1 MTKQQN
7 YRLLQDFV
15 ANVSHELRTPL
26 TVFHGYLEILLD
38 QPKIPQ
44 KKLKEILEQMR
55 EQSNRMSFLVRDLLL
70 LSRLESV
77 SPDVSQYKLVDV
89 AALLQ
94 AITEDAKALSADQQH
109 DITLKVDEKLFLLGN
124 QEELHSAFSNLIFN
138 AVTYTPDKGKIA
150 ITWCLEKNMP
160 TMMVKDTGIG
170 IAQKHIP
177 RITQRFYR
185 VDKSRLHRGEHGT
198 GLGLAI
204 VKHVLLR
211 HHGKLMIESKINKG
225 SVFKCIFP
233 QLT

>member
-1 MTKQQN
+1 MTSKQQS

-15 ANVSHELRTPL
+15 ANVSHALRTPL
-26 TVFHGYLEILLD
+26 AVFHGYLEILLD

-44 KKLKEILEQMR
+44 KKLKEILQQMI

-77 SPDVSQYKLVDV
+77 LPDINQYKPVLVSH
-89 AALLQ
+89 LLQ
-94 AITEDAKALSADQQH
+94 SICEDAQALSGKQKHEIILD
-109 DITLKVDEKLFLLGN
+109 LDENLTLLGKE
-124 QEELHSAFSNLIFN
+124 EELHSAFSNLIFN
-138 AVTYTPDKGKIA
+138 AVNYTPAKGKIFVR
-150 ITWCLEKNMP
+150 WGLEKNMP

-170 IAQKHIP
+170 IAKKHLP

-185 VDKSRLHRGEHGT
+185 VDQSRLHRGEHGT

-211 HHGKLMIESKINKG
+211 HHGKLLIESKINKG
-225 SVFKCIFP
+225 SIFRCVFD
-233 QLT
+233 L

>member
-1 MTKQQN
+1 MLEKKQQS

-38 QPKIPQ
+38 QPEIPPRQ
-44 KKLKEILEQMR
+44 LKEILQQMI

-70 LSRLESV
+70 LSRLEGV
-77 SPDVSQYKLVDV
+77 SPDVSQYKSV
-89 AALLQ
+89 AVAELLRS
-94 AITEDAKALSADQQH
+94 ICEDAKALSGEQKH
-109 DITLKVDEKLFLLGN
+109 DIHLDADENLFLPGKE
-124 QEELHSAFSNLIFN
+124 EELHSAFSNLIFN
-138 AVTYTPDKGKIA
+138 AVTYTPDKGKI
-150 ITWCLEKNMP
+150 WVRWFLDKNTP
-160 TMMVKDTGIG
+160 TMIVKDTGIG
-170 IAQKHIP
+170 IAKKHLP

-211 HHGKLMIESKINKG
+211 HRGKLIIESQLNKG
-225 SVFKCIFP
+225 STFRCVFSI
-233 QLT
+233 